1 MNATLGVLVVGAA
14 LFGSGVAVGV
24 LVTWAIVSRSLGM
37 VSLFRRTG
45 NLTAPDRG
53 ATKSDGPGPRVSHG
67 GTIEMR
73 AAQEARERVIER
85 GTARF
90 MELQPELTK
99 AEARERAEEALKMMG
114 AFDPTGGIPSS

>member
-1 MNATLGVLVVGAA
+1 MNTTLGVLVTGAA
-14 LFGSGVAVGV
+14 LFGAGIAVGV
-24 LVTWAIVSRSLGM
+24 IVTWAIVSRSLGM

-53 ATKSDGPGPRVSHG
+53 TTKADTPGPRVSHG

-73 AAQEARERVIER
+73 AAEQARERVIER

-90 MELQPELTK
+90 MELQPALTK
-99 AEARERAEEALKMMG
+99 AEARQRAEEALKMMG
-114 AFDPTGGIPSS
+114 AFDSTGGIPAP